1 MRQAVINYHINGLPR
16 SEISAKTG
24 ISTGA
29 VSNIIKNWK
38 EKAEEIPDVE
48 DIRGFMK
55 QVYKTGY
62 TVKECAQGFII
73 LQMMESFYDNKIQD
87 AEIPTIFWSFIN
99 DIYTPCI
106 KLGITP
112 SFIPGWINDL
122 WGFFSQPNR
131 RGDII
136 FSPNSQN
143 ESDKQCNGIKST
155 NPNPNPNPSSSQ
167 LTYLYSIERPEIA
180 KISDAKKENLQHEY
194 NAHGRSHD
202 RK

>member
-73 LQMMESFYDNKIQD
+73 LQMMESFYDNEEESKMQRF
-87 AEIPTIFWSFIN
+87 P
-99 DIYTPCI
+99 P
-106 KLGITP
+106 
-112 SFIPGWINDL
+112 
-122 WGFFSQPNR
+122 FSGHLLMTFTR
-131 RGDII
+131 
-136 FSPNSQN
+136 
-143 ESDKQCNGIKST
+143 
-155 NPNPNPNPSSSQ
+155 
-167 LTYLYSIERPEIA
+167 LV
-180 KISDAKKENLQHEY
+180 
-194 NAHGRSHD
+194 
-202 RK
+202 